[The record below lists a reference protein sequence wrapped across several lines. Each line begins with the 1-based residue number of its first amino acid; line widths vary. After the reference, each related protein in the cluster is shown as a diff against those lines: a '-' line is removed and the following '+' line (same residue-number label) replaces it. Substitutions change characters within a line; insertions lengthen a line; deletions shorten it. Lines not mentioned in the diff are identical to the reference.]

1 LVTTTPDCI
10 MRVTPKWNVRLPGY
24 TVLNIAVGI
33 LVDKESWGRK
43 TFLPDPQS
51 YIEETKGGIG
61 WN

>member
-1 LVTTTPDCI
+1 